1 MRLLHAGH
9 DHVGESAARRE
20 SQTDTRRDY
29 SPYGRQ
35 HLPVHRLCA
44 YCRRDSACRRRDG
57 EGNQEVTVEK
67 KTDFHVVNHSLP
79 RRDGRVKVTG
89 KAQYVA
95 DVKLIGMAYCKVL
108 RSPYPHAKIISID
121 KSKAEAHPGVY
132 CVITGYDLEGL
143 NPYYG
148 HAVKDHPLIAIEKVR
163 YAGEPVAAVV
173 AVDERTAFEA
183 LELIDV
189 EYQELKAVFTP
200 QEALAQDA
208 PLLHQRQFEAGA
220 LRGFEGEVTA
230 GKGSNICQKHE
241 IKWGDAESA
250 FKNAAAVV
258 EGEYYFPMTYAY
270 AMEAYVAIADVNDQ
284 GVTIYSSAQH
294 PFMVRHDLKSVFNMP
309 VSQVRLVVP
318 FVGGGYG
325 SKSYTK
331 IEPLVAACSWKAK
344 RPVKLQLTVEEAMLT
359 TRSDDAYTWMR
370 TAVDANGKIIARQAK
385 ILMNTGAYAENSP
398 LVVEKSTNRCVGPYA
413 IPNVLIENSSLYTNT
428 VPASSYR
435 GFGCA
440 QVTLPGES
448 QIDELA
454 AKIGK
459 DPYEFRLA
467 NAAKPGEE
475 FFPGMRPF
483 DGTLKEDLETAAK
496 AINWNEPLPKGHGR
510 TVACSGSDA
519 GAYPLTST
527 AIRVHADGSVTIL
540 TGSTELGQGSHTVLP
555 QIAAEELGVPFE
567 KVRVVSSDT
576 AITPYD
582 RSTGASRTTTLM
594 GSAVLDASRDAIQQM
609 VVMAADVLKVKA
621 EQIQAVPG
629 GVRCGEAQLSWS
641 EVISKYYAL
650 PDGEVIGRAYIRKD
664 GRFAKLPVF
673 WETAATGCELSVDE
687 ETGRITVEKL
697 ATVGDVGLAINP
709 ALAEGQDIGAAT
721 MGLGI
726 GLFEELTYQDGQ
738 LLNGSILDYRV
749 PRFSDLPEQVELH
762 LVQNR
767 DGVGPYG
774 AKGGGE
780 ASLNSMAA
788 NIANGVDRAV
798 GVRIRQAP
806 LTPERVWRAMK
817 DKDKE

>member
-1 MRLLHAGH
+1 
-9 DHVGESAARRE
+9 VSAE
-20 SQTDTRRDY
+20 KQTDF
-29 SPYGRQ
+29 Q
-35 HLPVHRLCA
+35 I
-44 YCRRDSACRRRDG
+44 
-57 EGNQEVTVEK
+57 
-67 KTDFHVVNHSLP
+67 VNHSIP

-95 DVKLIGMAYCKVL
+95 DLRLIGMAYAKVL
-108 RSPYPHAKIISID
+108 RSPLAHAKIIAID

-132 CVITGYDLEGL
+132 CVVTGFDLDGL
-143 NPYYG
+143 NPYFG
-148 HAVKDHPLIAIEKVR
+148 HAVKDHPLLAIDKVR

-189 EYQELKAVFTP
+189 KYEELKGIFTP
-200 QEALAQDA
+200 QEALAKDA
-208 PLLHQRQFEAGA
+208 PLLHERKFEAGA
-220 LRGFEGEVTA
+220 LRGFEGDVTA
-230 GKGSNICQKHE
+230 GKGSNICQTHK
-241 IKWGDAESA
+241 IQWGDVEKA
-250 FKNAAAVV
+250 FKEAATVV
-258 EGEYYFPMTYAY
+258 EGDYYFPMTYAY
-270 AMEAYVAIADVNDQ
+270 AMEPYVAIADVSDQ
-284 GVTIYSSAQH
+284 GVNVYSSAQH
-294 PFMVRHDLKSVFNMP
+294 PFMVRHDLKSIFNLP
-309 VSQVRLVVP
+309 VSKVRLIVP

-331 IEPLVAACSWKAK
+331 VEPLVAACSWKAK

-370 TAVDANGKIIARQAK
+370 TAVDKNGKIIARQAK
-385 ILMNTGAYAENSP
+385 IMMNTGAYAENSP

-413 IPNVLIENSSLYTNT
+413 IPNVLIENMSLYTNT

-459 DPYEFRLA
+459 DPYEFRLQ

-483 DGTLKEDLETAAK
+483 DGTLKQDLDTAAK
-496 AINWNEPLPKGHGR
+496 AIGWGTPLAKGHGR
-510 TVACSGSDA
+510 TVAISGSDA

-527 AIRVHADGSVTIL
+527 AVRVHADGSATIM

-555 QIAAEELGVPFE
+555 QIAAEELGITYD
-567 KVRVVSSDT
+567 KVNVVSSDT

-594 GSAVLDASRDAIQQM
+594 GSAVQEACQEAIQQM
-609 VVMAADVLKVKA
+609 VVMAADVLKVKK
-621 EQIQAVPG
+621 EQIETVRG
-629 GVRCGEAQLSWS
+629 GVRCGEVQLDWS
-641 EVISKYYAL
+641 QVISKFYAL
-650 PDGEVIGRAYIRKD
+650 PDGEVIGRSYIRKS
-664 GRFAKLPVF
+664 GKFAALPVF
-673 WETAATGCELSVDE
+673 WEAAATGVEISVDE
-687 ETGRITVEKL
+687 DTGKITMEKL

-721 MGLGI
+721 MGMGI
-726 GLFEELTYQDGQ
+726 GLFEELVYDGSQ
-738 LLNGSILDYRV
+738 LMNGSILDYRL
-749 PRFSDLPEQVELH
+749 PRFSDLPKQVELH

-788 NIANGVDRAV
+788 NIANAVDRAV

-806 LTPERVWRAMK
+806 LTPERVWRALQEK
-817 DKDKE
+817 KG

>member
-1 MRLLHAGH
+1 
-9 DHVGESAARRE
+9 VSA
-20 SQTDTRRDY
+20 
-29 SPYGRQ
+29 
-35 HLPVHRLCA
+35 
-44 YCRRDSACRRRDG
+44 
-57 EGNQEVTVEK
+57 EK
-67 KTDFHVVNHSLP
+67 KPDFQIVNHSIP

-89 KAQYVA
+89 KATYVS
-95 DVKLIGMAYCKVL
+95 DVKLIGMAYAKVL
-108 RSPYPHAKIISID
+108 RSPYAHARILSID
-121 KSKAEAHPGVY
+121 KSKAEARPGVY
-132 CVITGYDLEGL
+132 CVVTGYDLDGL

-148 HAVKDHPLIAIEKVR
+148 HAVKDHPLLAIDKVR

-183 LELIDV
+183 LEFIDV
-189 EYQELKAVFTP
+189 KYEELKAVFTP
-200 QEALAQDA
+200 QEALAPDA

-220 LRGFEGEVTA
+220 LRGFEGEVSA
-230 GKGSNICQKHE
+230 GQGTNICQKHQ
-241 IKWGDAESA
+241 IKWGNVEEA
-250 FKNAAAVV
+250 FKHAAAVI

-270 AMEAYVAIADVNDQ
+270 AMEAYVAIAEVNAQD
-284 GVTIYSSAQH
+284 VTIYSSAQH
-294 PFMVRHDLKSVFNMP
+294 PFMVRHDLKSVFNLP
-309 VSQVRLVVP
+309 VSSVRLIVP

-331 IEPLVAACSWKAK
+331 IEPLVAACAWKAK
-344 RPVKLQLTVEEAMLT
+344 RPVKLQLSIEEAMLT

-385 ILMNTGAYAENSP
+385 IMMNTGAYAENSP

-413 IPNVLIENSSLYTNT
+413 IPNVLIENMSLYTNT

-467 NAAKPGEE
+467 NTAKPGEE

-496 AINWNEPLPKGHGR
+496 AIGWNKPLAKNHGR

-527 AIRVHADGSVTIL
+527 AIRVHADGSATIL
-540 TGSTELGQGSHTVLP
+540 TGSTELGQGSHTILP
-555 QIAAEELGVPFE
+555 QIAAEELGIPYA

-594 GSAVLDASRDAIQQM
+594 GSAIIDASRDAIQQM
-609 VVMAADVLKVKA
+609 VVMAADVLKVNVA
-621 EQIQAVPG
+621 EIQVVRG
-629 GVRCGEAQLSWS
+629 GVRCGEAQLNWS

-673 WETAATGCELSVDE
+673 WETAATACEISVDE
-687 ETGRITVEKL
+687 ETGKITMEKL

-721 MGLGI
+721 MGMGI
-726 GLFEELTYQDGQ
+726 GLFEELVYEGSQ
-738 LLNGSILDYRV
+738 LVNGSILDYRL
-749 PRFSDLPEQVELH
+749 PRFSDLPKEVELH
-762 LVQNR
+762 LVQNQ

-788 NIANGVDRAV
+788 NIANAVDRAV

-806 LTPERVWRAMK
+806 LTPERVWRALKAKMVQGSKVQEFK
-817 DKDKE
+817 DK

>member
-1 MRLLHAGH
+1 
-9 DHVGESAARRE
+9 VSA
-20 SQTDTRRDY
+20 
-29 SPYGRQ
+29 
-35 HLPVHRLCA
+35 
-44 YCRRDSACRRRDG
+44 
-57 EGNQEVTVEK
+57 EK
-67 KTDFHVVNHSLP
+67 KTDFQIVNHPIP

-89 KAQYVA
+89 KATYVS
-95 DVKLIGMAYCKVL
+95 DVRLIGMAYAKVL
-108 RSPYPHAKIISID
+108 RSPYAHAKITSID
-121 KSKAEAHPGVY
+121 KSKAEARPGVY
-132 CVITGYDLEGL
+132 CVLTGNDLEGL

-148 HAVKDHPLIAIEKVR
+148 HAVKDHPLLAIDKVR

-173 AVDERTAFEA
+173 AFDERTAFEA
-183 LELIDV
+183 LEFIDV
-189 EYQELKAVFTP
+189 KYEELKAVFTP
-200 QEALAQDA
+200 QEALAADA

-230 GKGSNICQKHE
+230 GKGTNICQSHK
-241 IKWGDAESA
+241 IQWGDVEKA
-250 FKNAAAVV
+250 FKEAAAVI
-258 EGEYYFPMTYAY
+258 EGDYYFPMTYAY

-294 PFMVRHDLKSVFNMP
+294 PFMVRHDLKSVFNLP
-309 VSQVRLVVP
+309 VSSVRLIVP

-331 IEPLVAACSWKAK
+331 IEPLTAACSWKAK
-344 RPVKLQLTVEEAMLT
+344 RPVKLQLTIEEAMLT

-385 ILMNTGAYAENSP
+385 IVMNTGAYAENSP

-413 IPNVLIENSSLYTNT
+413 IPNVLIENMSLYTNT

-483 DGTLKEDLETAAK
+483 DGTLKEDLDTAAN
-496 AINWNEPLPKGHGR
+496 AIGWDKPLPKGHGR
-510 TVACSGSDA
+510 TVAVSGSDA

-540 TGSTELGQGSHTVLP
+540 TGSTELGQGSHTILP
-555 QIAAEELGVPFE
+555 QIAAEELGIAYD

-594 GSAVLDASRDAIQQM
+594 GSAIIDASRDAIQQM
-609 VVMAADVLKVKA
+609 VVMAADVLKVKVD
-621 EQIQAVPG
+621 QIQVVRG
-629 GVRCGEAQLSWS
+629 GVRCGETQLNWS
-641 EVISKYYAL
+641 EVITKYYAL

-673 WETAATGCELSVDE
+673 WEAAATGCELSVDE
-687 ETGRITVEKL
+687 ETGKITMEKL

-721 MGLGI
+721 MGMGI
-726 GLFEELTYQDGQ
+726 GLFEELIYEGSQ
-738 LLNGSILDYRV
+738 LVNGSILDYRL
-749 PRFSDLPEQVELH
+749 PRFSDLPKEVELH
-762 LVQNR
+762 LVQNQ

-788 NIANGVDRAV
+788 NIANAVDRAV

-806 LTPERVWRAMK
+806 LTPERVWRALK
-817 DKDKE
+817 NKK

>member
-1 MRLLHAGH
+1 
-9 DHVGESAARRE
+9 VSAE
-20 SQTDTRRDY
+20 TKS
-29 SPYGRQ
+29 
-35 HLPVHRLCA
+35 
-44 YCRRDSACRRRDG
+44 
-57 EGNQEVTVEK
+57 
-67 KTDFHVVNHSLP
+67 DFQIVNHSIP

-95 DVKLIGMAYCKVL
+95 DLRLIGMAYAKVL
-108 RSPYPHAKIISID
+108 RSPFAHAKIIAID

-132 CVITGYDLEGL
+132 CVVTGYDLDGL
-143 NPYYG
+143 NPYFG
-148 HAVKDHPLIAIEKVR
+148 HAVKDHPLLAIDKVR

-173 AVDERTAFEA
+173 AIDERTAFEA
-183 LELIDV
+183 LEFIDV
-189 EYQELKAVFTP
+189 KYEELKGVFTP
-200 QEALAQDA
+200 QQALAKDA
-208 PLLHQRQFEAGA
+208 PLLHERKFEAGA

-230 GKGSNICQKHE
+230 GKGTNICQTHK
-241 IKWGDAESA
+241 IQWGDVEKA
-250 FKNAAAVV
+250 FKEAAAVI
-258 EGEYYFPMTYAY
+258 EGDYYFPMTYAY
-270 AMEAYVAIADVNDQ
+270 AMEPYVAIADVSDQ
-284 GVTIYSSAQH
+284 GVNVYSSAQH
-294 PFMVRHDLKSVFNMP
+294 PFMVRHDLKTVFNLP
-309 VSQVRLVVP
+309 VSKVRLIVP

-331 IEPLVAACSWKAK
+331 VEPLVAACSWKAK

-370 TAVDANGKIIARQAK
+370 TAVDKNGKIIARQAK
-385 ILMNTGAYAENSP
+385 IMMNTGAYAENSP

-413 IPNVLIENSSLYTNT
+413 IPNVLIENMSLYTNT

-483 DGTLKEDLETAAK
+483 DGTLKQDLETAAK
-496 AINWNEPLPKGHGR
+496 AIGWGTPLAKGHGR

-527 AIRVHADGSVTIL
+527 AVRVHADGSATIM

-555 QIAAEELGVPFE
+555 QIAAEELGIAYD
-567 KVRVVSSDT
+567 KVNVVSSDT

-594 GSAVLDASRDAIQQM
+594 GSAVMEACQEAIQQM
-609 VVMAADVLKVKA
+609 VVMAADVLKVKK
-621 EQIQAVPG
+621 EEIQTMRG
-629 GVRCGEAQLSWS
+629 GIRCGEVQLDWS
-641 EVISKYYAL
+641 QVISKFYAL
-650 PDGEVIGRAYIRKD
+650 PDGEVIGRSYIRKS
-664 GRFAKLPVF
+664 GRFAALPVF
-673 WETAATGCELSVDE
+673 WEAAATGCELSVDE
-687 ETGRITVEKL
+687 DTGKITVEKL

-726 GLFEELTYQDGQ
+726 GLFEELVYEGSQ
-738 LLNGSILDYRV
+738 LMNGSILDYRV
-749 PRFSDLPEQVELH
+749 PRFSDLPKEVQLH

-788 NIANGVDRAV
+788 NIANGVERAV

-806 LTPERVWRAMK
+806 LTPERVWRAL
-817 DKDKE
+817 KEKK

>member
-1 MRLLHAGH
+1 
-9 DHVGESAARRE
+9 VSA
-20 SQTDTRRDY
+20 
-29 SPYGRQ
+29 
-35 HLPVHRLCA
+35 
-44 YCRRDSACRRRDG
+44 
-57 EGNQEVTVEK
+57 EK
-67 KTDFHVVNHSLP
+67 KTDFQIVNHSIP

-95 DVKLIGMAYCKVL
+95 DLRLIGMAYAKVL
-108 RSPYPHAKIISID
+108 RSPLAHAKIISID
-121 KSKAEAHPGVY
+121 KSKAEVHPGVH
-132 CVITGYDLEGL
+132 CVVTGYDLDGL
-143 NPYYG
+143 NPYFG
-148 HAVKDHPLIAIEKVR
+148 HAVKDHPLLAIDKVR

-173 AVDERTAFEA
+173 AIDERTAFEA
-183 LELIDV
+183 LEFIDV
-189 EYQELKAVFTP
+189 KYEELKGVFTP
-200 QEALAQDA
+200 EQAMAKDA
-208 PLLHQRQFEAGA
+208 PLLHERKFEAGA
-220 LRGFEGEVTA
+220 LRGFEGDVTA
-230 GKGSNICQKHE
+230 GKGTNICQTHK
-241 IKWGDAESA
+241 IQWGDVEKA
-250 FKNAAAVV
+250 FKEAASVV
-258 EGEYYFPMTYAY
+258 EGNYYFPMTYAY
-270 AMEAYVAIADVNDQ
+270 AMEPYVAIAEVTDQ
-284 GVTIYSSAQH
+284 GVNIYSSAQH
-294 PFMVRHDLKSVFNMP
+294 PFMVRHDLKSIFNLP
-309 VSQVRLVVP
+309 VSKVRLIVP

-331 IEPLVAACSWKAK
+331 VEPLVAACSWKAK

-370 TAVDANGKIIARQAK
+370 TAADTNGKIIARQAK

-413 IPNVLIENSSLYTNT
+413 IPNVLIENMSLYTNT

-483 DGTLKEDLETAAK
+483 DGTLKQDLDTAAK
-496 AINWNEPLPKGHGR
+496 AIGWGTPLAKGHGR
-510 TVACSGSDA
+510 TVAVSGSDA

-527 AIRVHADGSVTIL
+527 AVRVHADGSATIM

-555 QIAAEELGVPFE
+555 QIAAEELGIDYE
-567 KVRVVSSDT
+567 KVNVVSSDT

-594 GSAVLDASRDAIQQM
+594 GSAVMEACREAIQQM
-609 VVMAADVLKVKA
+609 VVMAADVMKVHV
-621 EQIQAVPG
+621 EQIQTVRG
-629 GVRCGEAQLSWS
+629 GVRCGEVQLDWS
-641 EVISKYYAL
+641 QVISKFYAL
-650 PDGEVIGRAYIRKD
+650 PDGEVIGRSYIRKS
-664 GRFAKLPVF
+664 GKFAALPVF
-673 WETAATGCELSVDE
+673 WEAAATGVEISVDE
-687 ETGRITVEKL
+687 ETGKITMEKL

-721 MGLGI
+721 MGMGI
-726 GLFEELTYQDGQ
+726 GLFEELIYQGSQ
-738 LLNGSILDYRV
+738 LMNGSILDYRL
-749 PRFSDLPEQVELH
+749 PRFSDLAKKVELH
-762 LVQNR
+762 LVQNQ

-788 NIANGVDRAV
+788 NIANAVDRAV
-798 GVRIRQAP
+798 GVRLRQAP
-806 LTPERVWRAMK
+806 LTPERVWRALREK
-817 DKDKE
+817 KK

>member
-1 MRLLHAGH
+1 M
-9 DHVGESAARRE
+9 SA
-20 SQTDTRRDY
+20 
-29 SPYGRQ
+29 
-35 HLPVHRLCA
+35 
-44 YCRRDSACRRRDG
+44 
-57 EGNQEVTVEK
+57 EK
-67 KTDFHVVNHSLP
+67 KTDFHVVNHSIP

-95 DVKLIGMAYCKVL
+95 DLKLIGMAYAKVL
-108 RSPYPHAKIISID
+108 RSPYAHAKIVAID
-121 KSKAEAHPGVY
+121 KSRAEAYPGVY
-132 CVITGYDLEGL
+132 CVVTGYDLDGL
-143 NPYYG
+143 NPYFG
-148 HAVKDHPLIAIEKVR
+148 HAVKDHPLLAMEKVR

-173 AVDERTAFEA
+173 AINERTAFEA

-189 EYQELKAVFTP
+189 KYDEMKGVFTP
-200 QEALAQDA
+200 AEAMAKDA
-208 PLLHQRQFEAGA
+208 PLLHERKFEAGA
-220 LRGFEGEVTA
+220 LRGFEGDVTA
-230 GKGSNICQKHE
+230 GKGTNVCQTHK
-241 IKWGDAESA
+241 IQWGDVEKA
-250 FKNAAAVV
+250 FKEAAAVV
-258 EGEYYFPMTYAY
+258 EGNYYFPMTYAY
-270 AMEAYVAIADVNDQ
+270 AMEPYVAIADVTDQ

-294 PFMVRHDLKSVFNMP
+294 PFMVRHDLKSIFNLP
-309 VSQVRLVVP
+309 VSKVRLIVP

-331 IEPLVAACSWKAK
+331 VEPLAAACSWKAK
-344 RPVKLQLTVEEAMLT
+344 RSVKLQLTVEEAMVT

-370 TAVDANGKIIARQAK
+370 TAVDKNGKIIARQAK

-413 IPNVLIENSSLYTNT
+413 IPNVLIENASYYTNT

-483 DGTLKEDLETAAK
+483 DGTLKQDLDTAAK
-496 AINWNEPLPKGHGR
+496 AIGWGTPLPKGHGR
-510 TVACSGSDA
+510 TVAVSGSDA

-527 AIRVHADGSVTIL
+527 AVRVHADGSVTIM

-555 QIAAEELGVPFE
+555 QIAAEALGVAYE
-567 KVRVVSSDT
+567 NVNVVSSDT

-594 GSAVLDASRDAIQQM
+594 GSAVLEASEEAIQQM
-609 VVMAADVLKVKA
+609 VVMAADVLKVKV
-621 EQIQAVPG
+621 EDIQTVRG
-629 GVRCGEAQLSWS
+629 GVRCGEVQLNWS
-641 EVISKYYAL
+641 QVISKFYAL
-650 PDGEVIGRAYIRKD
+650 PDGEVIGRSYIRKS
-664 GRFAKLPVF
+664 GKFAALPVF
-673 WETAATGCELSVDE
+673 WEAAATGVEISVDE
-687 ETGRITVEKL
+687 ETGKITMEKL

-721 MGLGI
+721 MGMGI
-726 GLFEELTYQDGQ
+726 GLFEELVYDGSQ
-738 LLNGSILDYRV
+738 LMNGSILDYRL
-749 PRFSDLPEQVELH
+749 PRFSDLPKQVELH
-762 LVQNR
+762 LVQNQ

-788 NIANGVDRAV
+788 NIANAVDRAI

-806 LTPERVWRAMK
+806 LSPERVWRALKEKRIK
-817 DKDKE
+817 DKG

>member
-1 MRLLHAGH
+1 M
-9 DHVGESAARRE
+9 SA
-20 SQTDTRRDY
+20 QK
-29 SPYGRQ
+29 Q
-35 HLPVHRLCA
+35 I
-44 YCRRDSACRRRDG
+44 
-57 EGNQEVTVEK
+57 
-67 KTDFHVVNHSLP
+67 DFQVVNHSLP

-89 KAQYVA
+89 RAQYVA
-95 DVKLIGMAYCKVL
+95 DLKLIGMAYAKVL
-108 RSPYPHAKIISID
+108 RSPYAHAKIVAID
-121 KSKAEAHPGVY
+121 KSRAEAHPGVY
-132 CVITGYDLEGL
+132 CVVTGADLDGI

-148 HAVKDHPLIAIEKVR
+148 HAVKDHPLLAIDKVR
-163 YAGEPVAAVV
+163 YAGETVAAVV

-183 LELIDV
+183 LELIEV
-189 EYQELKAVFTP
+189 QYQELKAVFTP
-200 QEALAQDA
+200 QQAATPDA
-208 PLLHQRQFEAGA
+208 PLLHQRKFEAGA

-230 GKGSNICQKHE
+230 GRGTNICQSHKIH
-241 IKWGDAESA
+241 WGDVEKA
-250 FKNAAAVV
+250 FKEAAAVV

-270 AMEAYVAIADVNDQ
+270 AMEPYVAIADVKDQ
-284 GVTIYSSAQH
+284 EVTIYSSAQH
-294 PFMVRHDLKSVFNMP
+294 PFMVRHDLKAVFNLP
-309 VSQVRLVVP
+309 VSSVRLIVP

-331 IEPLVAACSWKAK
+331 IEPLVAACAWKAK

-370 TAVDANGKIIARQAK
+370 TAVDNNGKIIARQAK
-385 ILMNTGAYAENSP
+385 IVMNTGAYAENSP

-413 IPNVLIENSSLYTNT
+413 IPNVLIENSSYYTNT

-454 AKIGK
+454 KKIGT

-483 DGTLKEDLETAAK
+483 DGTLKEDLDTAAK
-496 AINWNEPLPKGHGR
+496 ALGWGKPLPQGHGR
-510 TVACSGSDA
+510 SVAVSGSDA

-527 AIRVHADGSVTIL
+527 AIRVHADGSVTIM

-555 QIAAEELGVPFE
+555 QIAAEELGVPFD

-594 GSAVLDASRDAIQQM
+594 GSAVLEASRDAIQQM

-621 EQIQAVPG
+621 EQIQIVRG
-629 GVRCGEAQLSWS
+629 GVRYGEAHLNWS
-641 EVISKYYAL
+641 EVICKYYAL
-650 PDGEVIGRAYIRKD
+650 PDGEVIGRAYIRKS
-664 GRFAKLPVF
+664 GKFAALPVF
-673 WETAATGCELSVDE
+673 WEAAATGCEISVDE
-687 ETGRITVEKL
+687 ETGKITMEKL

-721 MGLGI
+721 MGMGI
-726 GLFEELTYQDGQ
+726 GLFEELIYDAGQ
-738 LLNGSILDYRV
+738 LVNGSILDYRL
-749 PRFSDLPEQVELH
+749 PRFSDLPKEVELH
-762 LVQNR
+762 LVQNQ
-767 DGVGPYG
+767 DGVGPFG

-788 NIANGVDRAV
+788 NIANAVDSAV
-798 GVRIRQAP
+798 GVRIREAP
-806 LTPERVWRAMK
+806 LTPERVWRAL
-817 DKDKE
+817 KEKKSKIEK

>member
-1 MRLLHAGH
+1 
-9 DHVGESAARRE
+9 VSAE
-20 SQTDTRRDY
+20 KQTDF
-29 SPYGRQ
+29 Q
-35 HLPVHRLCA
+35 I
-44 YCRRDSACRRRDG
+44 
-57 EGNQEVTVEK
+57 
-67 KTDFHVVNHSLP
+67 VNHSIP

-95 DVKLIGMAYCKVL
+95 DLRLIGMAYAKVL
-108 RSPYPHAKIISID
+108 RSPLAHAKIIAID

-132 CVITGYDLEGL
+132 CVVTGFDLDGL
-143 NPYYG
+143 NPYFG
-148 HAVKDHPLIAIEKVR
+148 HAVKDHPLLAIDKVR

-189 EYQELKAVFTP
+189 KYEELKGIFTP
-200 QEALAQDA
+200 QEALAKDA
-208 PLLHQRQFEAGA
+208 PLLHERKFEAGA
-220 LRGFEGEVTA
+220 LRGFEGDVTA
-230 GKGSNICQKHE
+230 GKGSNICQTHK
-241 IKWGDAESA
+241 IQWGDVEKA
-250 FKNAAAVV
+250 FKEAATVV
-258 EGEYYFPMTYAY
+258 EGDYYFPMTYAY
-270 AMEAYVAIADVNDQ
+270 AMEPYVAIADVSDQ
-284 GVTIYSSAQH
+284 GVNVYSSAQH
-294 PFMVRHDLKSVFNMP
+294 PFMVRHDLKSIFNLP
-309 VSQVRLVVP
+309 VSKVRLIVP

-331 IEPLVAACSWKAK
+331 VEPLVAACSWKAK

-370 TAVDANGKIIARQAK
+370 TAVDKNGKIIARQAK
-385 ILMNTGAYAENSP
+385 IMMNTGAYAENSP

-413 IPNVLIENSSLYTNT
+413 IPNVLIENMSLYTNT

-459 DPYEFRLA
+459 DPYEFRLE

-483 DGTLKEDLETAAK
+483 DGTLKQDLDTAAK
-496 AINWNEPLPKGHGR
+496 AIGWGTPLAKCHGR
-510 TVACSGSDA
+510 TVAISGSDA

-527 AIRVHADGSVTIL
+527 AVRVHADGSATIM

-555 QIAAEELGVPFE
+555 QIAAEELGITYD
-567 KVRVVSSDT
+567 KVNVVSSDT

-594 GSAVLDASRDAIQQM
+594 GSAVQEACQEAIQQM
-609 VVMAADVLKVKA
+609 VVMAADVLKVKK
-621 EQIQAVPG
+621 EQIETVRG
-629 GVRCGEAQLSWS
+629 GVRCGEVQLDWS
-641 EVISKYYAL
+641 QVISKFYAL
-650 PDGEVIGRAYIRKD
+650 PDGEVIGRSYIRKS
-664 GRFAKLPVF
+664 GKFAALPVF
-673 WETAATGCELSVDE
+673 WEAAATGVEISVDE
-687 ETGRITVEKL
+687 DTGKITMEKL

-721 MGLGI
+721 MGMGI
-726 GLFEELTYQDGQ
+726 GLFEELVYDGSQ
-738 LLNGSILDYRV
+738 LMNGSILDYRL
-749 PRFSDLPEQVELH
+749 PRFSDLPKQVELH

-788 NIANGVDRAV
+788 NIANAVDRAV

-806 LTPERVWRAMK
+806 LTPERVWRALQEKRMK
-817 DKDKE
+817 DKE

>member
-1 MRLLHAGH
+1 
-9 DHVGESAARRE
+9 VSA
-20 SQTDTRRDY
+20 
-29 SPYGRQ
+29 
-35 HLPVHRLCA
+35 
-44 YCRRDSACRRRDG
+44 
-57 EGNQEVTVEK
+57 EK
-67 KTDFHVVNHSLP
+67 KTDFHVVNHSVP

-95 DVKLIGMAYCKVL
+95 DLKLIGMAYAKVL
-108 RSPYPHAKIISID
+108 RSPYAHAKIVSID
-121 KSKAEAHPGVY
+121 KSRAEAHPGVY
-132 CVITGYDLEGL
+132 CVVTGNDLDGI
-143 NPYYG
+143 NPYFG
-148 HAVKDHPLIAIEKVR
+148 HAVKDHPLLAIDKVR

-183 LELIDV
+183 LEFIDV
-189 EYQELKAVFTP
+189 RYEELKAVFTP
-200 QEALAQDA
+200 KEALDKDA
-208 PLLHQRQFEAGA
+208 PLLHDRKFEAGA

-230 GKGSNICQKHE
+230 GKGSNVCQTHR
-241 IKWGDAESA
+241 IQWGDVEKA
-250 FKNAAAVV
+250 FKEAAAVI
-258 EGEYYFPMTYAY
+258 EGDYYFPMTYAY
-270 AMEAYVAIADVNDQ
+270 AMEPYVAIADVTDQ
-284 GVTIYSSAQH
+284 GVNIYSSAQH
-294 PFMVRHDLKSVFNMP
+294 PFMVRHDLKSIFNLP
-309 VSQVRLVVP
+309 VSKVRLMVP

-331 IEPLVAACSWKAK
+331 VEPLAAACSWKAK
-344 RPVKLQLTVEEAMLT
+344 RPVKVQLTVEEAMLT

-385 ILMNTGAYAENSP
+385 IYMNTGAYAENSP

-413 IPNVLIENSSLYTNT
+413 IPNVLIENCSAYTNT

-483 DGTLKEDLETAAK
+483 DGTLKQDLETAAK
-496 AINWNEPLPKGHGR
+496 AVGWGKPLEKGHAR
-510 TVACSGSDA
+510 TVAVSGSDA

-527 AIRVHADGSVTIL
+527 AIRVHADGSVTIM

-555 QIAAEELGVPFE
+555 QIAAEALGVPLE
-567 KVRVVSSDT
+567 NVNVVSSDT

-594 GSAVLDASRDAIQQM
+594 GSAVLEASEEAIKQM
-609 VVMAADVLKVKA
+609 VVMAADVLKVKV
-621 EQIQAVPG
+621 EDIQTVRG
-629 GVRCGEAQLSWS
+629 GVRCGEVQLNWS
-641 EVISKYYAL
+641 QVISKFYAL
-650 PDGEVIGRAYIRKD
+650 PDGEVIGRSYIRKA
-664 GRFAKLPVF
+664 GKFAALPVF
-673 WETAATGCELSVDE
+673 WEAAATACEISVDE
-687 ETGRITVEKL
+687 ETGKITMEKL

-721 MGLGI
+721 MGMGI
-726 GLFEELTYQDGQ
+726 GLFEELVYEDSQ
-738 LLNGSILDYRV
+738 LMNGSILDYRL
-749 PRFSDLPEQVELH
+749 PRFSDLPKEVELH
-762 LVQNR
+762 LVQNQ
-767 DGVGPYG
+767 DGVGPFG

-788 NIANGVDRAV
+788 NIANAVDRAV

-806 LTPERVWRAMK
+806 LTPERVWRALQQKK
-817 DKDKE
+817 DKG

>member
-1 MRLLHAGH
+1 MTA
-9 DHVGESAARRE
+9 
-20 SQTDTRRDY
+20 
-29 SPYGRQ
+29 
-35 HLPVHRLCA
+35 
-44 YCRRDSACRRRDG
+44 
-57 EGNQEVTVEK
+57 EK
-67 KTDFHVVNHSLP
+67 KPDFQVVNHSVP

-89 KAQYVA
+89 RATFVS
-95 DVKLIGMAYCKVL
+95 DLRLIGMAYAKVL
-108 RSPYPHAKIISID
+108 RSPYAHAKIVSID
-121 KSKAEAHPGVY
+121 TSRAEARRGVY
-132 CVITGYDLEGL
+132 CVLTGNNLEGL

-148 HAVKDHPLIAIEKVR
+148 HAVKDHPLLAIEKVR

-183 LELIDV
+183 LEYIDV
-189 EYQELKAVFTP
+189 KYEELKPVLTP
-200 QEALAQDA
+200 QEAMEKDA
-208 PLLHQRQFEAGA
+208 PLIHQRKFEAGA

-230 GKGSNICQKHE
+230 GKGTNICQEHHL
-241 IKWGDAESA
+241 KWGDVEKA
-250 FKNAAAVV
+250 FKEAAAVV

-270 AMEAYVAIADVNDQ
+270 AMEPYVAIAEVSDE

-294 PFMVRHDLKSVFNMP
+294 PFMVRHDLKSVFNLP
-309 VSQVRLVVP
+309 VSAVRLIVP

-344 RPVKLQLTVEEAMLT
+344 RSVKLQLTVEEAMLT

-370 TAVDANGKIIARQAK
+370 TAVDANGKIIARQAR
-385 ILMNTGAYAENSP
+385 IYMNTGAYAENSP

-413 IPNVLIENSSLYTNT
+413 IPNVQIDNYSFYTNT

-454 AKIGK
+454 TKIGK
-459 DPYEFRLA
+459 DPYEFRLM

-475 FFPGMRPF
+475 FFPAMRPF
-483 DGTLKEDLETAAK
+483 DGTLKEDLEIAAK
-496 AINWNEPLPKGHGR
+496 AVGWKEPLEKGRGR
-510 TVACSGSDA
+510 GVACSGSDA

-527 AIRVHADGSVTIL
+527 AIRVYADGSASL
-540 TGSTELGQGSHTVLP
+540 MTGSTELGQGSHTVLP
-555 QIAAEELGVPFE
+555 QIAAEELGIPVDN
-567 KVRVVSSDT
+567 VRVVSSDT

-594 GSAVLDASRDAIQQM
+594 GRAVMEASREAIQQM
-609 VVMAADVLKVKA
+609 VKMAADVLKVKV
-621 EQIQAVPG
+621 EEIQVIKG
-629 GVRCGEAQLSWS
+629 GVRCGEAQLNWS

-664 GRFAKLPVF
+664 GDFAKLPVF
-673 WETAATGCELSVDE
+673 WEVACTGVELSVDE
-687 ETGRITVEKL
+687 ETGKIQMEKL
-697 ATVGDVGLAINP
+697 ATVGYVGLAINP

-721 MGLGI
+721 MGMGI
-726 GLFEELTYQDGQ
+726 GLFEELVYDGPQ
-738 LLNGSILDYRV
+738 LVNGSILDYRV
-749 PRFSDLPEQVELH
+749 PRFSDLPKKVELH
-762 LVQNR
+762 LVQNQ

-788 NIANGVDRAV
+788 NIANAVDRAT
-798 GVRIRQAP
+798 GVRIREAP
-806 LTPERVWRAMK
+806 LTPERVWRALRNKKSKME
-817 DKDKE
+817 DRG

>member
-1 MRLLHAGH
+1 
-9 DHVGESAARRE
+9 VSA
-20 SQTDTRRDY
+20 
-29 SPYGRQ
+29 
-35 HLPVHRLCA
+35 
-44 YCRRDSACRRRDG
+44 
-57 EGNQEVTVEK
+57 EK
-67 KTDFHVVNHSLP
+67 KTDFQIVNHAIP

-95 DVKLIGMAYCKVL
+95 DLRLIGMAYAKVL
-108 RSPYPHAKIISID
+108 RSPLAHAKIISID

-132 CVITGYDLEGL
+132 CVVTGFDLDGL
-143 NPYYG
+143 NPYFG
-148 HAVKDHPLIAIEKVR
+148 HAVKDHPLLAIDKVR

-183 LELIDV
+183 LEFIDV
-189 EYQELKAVFTP
+189 KYEELKGIFTP
-200 QEALAQDA
+200 QEALAKDA
-208 PLLHQRQFEAGA
+208 PLLHERKFEAGA
-220 LRGFEGEVTA
+220 LRGFEGDVTA
-230 GKGSNICQKHE
+230 GKGSNICQTHK
-241 IKWGDAESA
+241 IQWGDVDKA
-250 FKNAAAVV
+250 FKEAATVI
-258 EGEYYFPMTYAY
+258 EGDYYFPMTYAY
-270 AMEAYVAIADVNDQ
+270 AMEPYVAIADVSDQ
-284 GVTIYSSAQH
+284 GVNIYSSAQH
-294 PFMVRHDLKSVFNMP
+294 PFMVRHDLKSIFNLP
-309 VSQVRLVVP
+309 VSKVRLIVP

-331 IEPLVAACSWKAK
+331 VEPLVAACSWKAK

-370 TAVDANGKIIARQAK
+370 TAVDKNGKIIARQAK

-413 IPNVLIENSSLYTNT
+413 IANVLIENMSLYTNT

-459 DPYEFRLA
+459 DPYQFRLE
-467 NAAKPGEE
+467 NVAKPGEE

-483 DGTLKEDLETAAK
+483 DGTLKQDLDTAAK
-496 AINWNEPLPKGHGR
+496 AIGWDTPLAKGHGR
-510 TVACSGSDA
+510 TVAISGSDA

-527 AIRVHADGSVTIL
+527 AVRVHADGSATIM

-555 QIAAEELGVPFE
+555 QIAAEELGISYD
-567 KVRVVSSDT
+567 KVNVVSSDT

-594 GSAVLDASRDAIQQM
+594 GSAVQEACQEAIQQM
-609 VVMAADVLKVKA
+609 VVMAADVLKVKK
-621 EQIQAVPG
+621 EQIETVRG
-629 GVRCGEAQLSWS
+629 GIRCGEVQLDWS
-641 EVISKYYAL
+641 QVISKFYAL
-650 PDGEVIGRAYIRKD
+650 PDGEVIGRSYIRKS
-664 GRFAKLPVF
+664 GKFAALPVF
-673 WETAATGCELSVDE
+673 WEAAATGVELSVDE
-687 ETGRITVEKL
+687 DTGKITMEKL

-721 MGLGI
+721 MGMGI
-726 GLFEELTYQDGQ
+726 GLFEELVYEGSQ
-738 LLNGSILDYRV
+738 LMNGSILDYRL
-749 PRFSDLPEQVELH
+749 PRFSDLPKQVELH

-788 NIANGVDRAV
+788 NIANAVDRAV

-806 LTPERVWRAMK
+806 LTPERVWRALK
-817 DKDKE
+817 DKK

>member
-1 MRLLHAGH
+1 MS
-9 DHVGESAARRE
+9 GEK
-20 SQTDTRRDY
+20 QTDF
-29 SPYGRQ
+29 Q
-35 HLPVHRLCA
+35 I
-44 YCRRDSACRRRDG
+44 
-57 EGNQEVTVEK
+57 
-67 KTDFHVVNHSLP
+67 VNHSIP

-95 DVKLIGMAYCKVL
+95 DLRLIGMAYAKVL
-108 RSPYPHAKIISID
+108 RSPLAHAKIIAID

-132 CVITGYDLEGL
+132 CVVTGFDLDGL
-143 NPYYG
+143 NPYFG
-148 HAVKDHPLIAIEKVR
+148 HAVKDHPLLAIDKVR

-189 EYQELKAVFTP
+189 KYEELKGIFTP
-200 QEALAQDA
+200 QEALAKDA
-208 PLLHQRQFEAGA
+208 PLLHERKFEAGA
-220 LRGFEGEVTA
+220 LRGFEGDVTA
-230 GKGSNICQKHE
+230 GKGSNICQTHK
-241 IKWGDAESA
+241 IQWGDVEKA
-250 FKNAAAVV
+250 FKEAATVI
-258 EGEYYFPMTYAY
+258 EGDYYFPMTYAY
-270 AMEAYVAIADVNDQ
+270 AMEPYVAIADVSDQ
-284 GVTIYSSAQH
+284 GVNIYSSAQH
-294 PFMVRHDLKSVFNMP
+294 PFMVRHDLKSIFNLP
-309 VSQVRLVVP
+309 VSKVRLIVP

-331 IEPLVAACSWKAK
+331 VEPLVAACSWKAK

-370 TAVDANGKIIARQAK
+370 TAVDKNGKIIARQAK

-413 IPNVLIENSSLYTNT
+413 IPNVLIENMSLYTNT

-459 DPYEFRLA
+459 DPYQFRLE

-483 DGTLKEDLETAAK
+483 DGTLKEDLDTAAK
-496 AINWNEPLPKGHGR
+496 AIGWGTPLAKGHGR
-510 TVACSGSDA
+510 TVAISGSDA

-527 AIRVHADGSVTIL
+527 AVRVHADGSATIM

-555 QIAAEELGVPFE
+555 QIAAEELGIAYD
-567 KVRVVSSDT
+567 KVNVVSSDT

-594 GSAVLDASRDAIQQM
+594 GSAVQEACQEAIQQM
-609 VVMAADVLKVKA
+609 VVMAADVLKVKT
-621 EQIQAVPG
+621 EQIETVRG
-629 GVRCGEAQLSWS
+629 GVRCGEVQLDWS
-641 EVISKYYAL
+641 QVISKFYAL
-650 PDGEVIGRAYIRKD
+650 PDGEVIGRSYIRKS
-664 GRFAKLPVF
+664 GKFAALPVF
-673 WETAATGCELSVDE
+673 WEAAATGVEISVDE
-687 ETGRITVEKL
+687 DTGKITMEKL

-721 MGLGI
+721 MGMGI
-726 GLFEELTYQDGQ
+726 GLFEELVYEGSQ
-738 LLNGSILDYRV
+738 LMNGSILDYRL
-749 PRFSDLPEQVELH
+749 PRFSDLPKQVELH

-788 NIANGVDRAV
+788 NIANAVDRAV

-806 LTPERVWRAMK
+806 LTPERVWRALKEKK
-817 DKDKE
+817 DKG

>member
-1 MRLLHAGH
+1 MTA
-9 DHVGESAARRE
+9 
-20 SQTDTRRDY
+20 
-29 SPYGRQ
+29 
-35 HLPVHRLCA
+35 
-44 YCRRDSACRRRDG
+44 
-57 EGNQEVTVEK
+57 EK
-67 KTDFHVVNHSLP
+67 KPDFQVVNHSVP

-89 KAQYVA
+89 RATFVS
-95 DVKLIGMAYCKVL
+95 DLRLIGMAYAKVL
-108 RSPYPHAKIISID
+108 RSPYAHAKIVSID
-121 KSKAEAHPGVY
+121 TSRAEARRGVY
-132 CVITGYDLEGL
+132 CVLTGNNLEGL

-148 HAVKDHPLIAIEKVR
+148 HAVKDHPLLAIEKVR

-183 LELIDV
+183 LEYIDV
-189 EYQELKAVFTP
+189 KYEELKPVLTP
-200 QEALAQDA
+200 QEAMEKDA
-208 PLLHQRQFEAGA
+208 PLIHQRKFEAGA

-230 GKGSNICQKHE
+230 GKGTNICQEHHL
-241 IKWGDAESA
+241 KWGDVEKA
-250 FKNAAAVV
+250 FKEAAAVV

-270 AMEAYVAIADVNDQ
+270 AMEPYVAIAEVSDE

-294 PFMVRHDLKSVFNMP
+294 PFMVRHDLKSVFNLP
-309 VSQVRLVVP
+309 VSAVRLIVP

-344 RPVKLQLTVEEAMLT
+344 RSVKLQLTVEEAMLT

-370 TAVDANGKIIARQAK
+370 TAVDANGKIIARQAR
-385 ILMNTGAYAENSP
+385 IYMNTGAYAENSP

-413 IPNVLIENSSLYTNT
+413 IPNVQIDNYSFYTNT

-454 AKIGK
+454 TKIGK
-459 DPYEFRLA
+459 DPYEFRLM

-483 DGTLKEDLETAAK
+483 DGTLKEDLEIAAK
-496 AINWNEPLPKGHGR
+496 AVGWKEPLEKGRGR
-510 TVACSGSDA
+510 GVACSGSDA

-527 AIRVHADGSVTIL
+527 AIRVYADGSASL
-540 TGSTELGQGSHTVLP
+540 MTGSTELGQGSHTVLP
-555 QIAAEELGVPFE
+555 QIAAEELGIPVDN
-567 KVRVVSSDT
+567 VRVVSSDT

-594 GSAVLDASRDAIQQM
+594 GRAVMEASREAIQQM
-609 VVMAADVLKVKA
+609 VKMAADVLKVKV
-621 EQIQAVPG
+621 EEIQVIKG
-629 GVRCGEAQLSWS
+629 GVRCGEAQLNWS

-664 GRFAKLPVF
+664 GDFAKLPVF
-673 WETAATGCELSVDE
+673 WEVACTGVELSVDE
-687 ETGRITVEKL
+687 ETGKIQMEKL

-721 MGLGI
+721 MGMGI
-726 GLFEELTYQDGQ
+726 GLFEELVYDGPQ
-738 LLNGSILDYRV
+738 LVNGSILDYRV
-749 PRFSDLPEQVELH
+749 PRFSDLPKKVELH
-762 LVQNR
+762 LVQNQ

-788 NIANGVDRAV
+788 NIANAVDRAT
-798 GVRIRQAP
+798 GVRIREAP
-806 LTPERVWRAMK
+806 LTPERVWRALRNKKSKME
-817 DKDKE
+817 DRG

>member
-1 MRLLHAGH
+1 MTA
-9 DHVGESAARRE
+9 
-20 SQTDTRRDY
+20 
-29 SPYGRQ
+29 
-35 HLPVHRLCA
+35 
-44 YCRRDSACRRRDG
+44 
-57 EGNQEVTVEK
+57 EK
-67 KTDFHVVNHSLP
+67 KPDFQVVNHSVP

-89 KAQYVA
+89 RATFVS
-95 DVKLIGMAYCKVL
+95 DLRLIGMAYAKVL
-108 RSPYPHAKIISID
+108 RSPYAHAKIASID
-121 KSKAEAHPGVY
+121 TSRAEARRGVY
-132 CVITGYDLEGL
+132 CVLTGNNLEGL

-148 HAVKDHPLIAIEKVR
+148 HAVKDHPLLAIEKVR

-183 LELIDV
+183 LEYIDV
-189 EYQELKAVFTP
+189 KYEELKPVLTSR
-200 QEALAQDA
+200 EAMEKDA
-208 PLLHQRQFEAGA
+208 PLIHQRKFEAGA

-230 GKGSNICQKHE
+230 GKGTNICQEHHL
-241 IKWGDAESA
+241 KWGDVEKA
-250 FKNAAAVV
+250 FKEAAAVV

-270 AMEAYVAIADVNDQ
+270 AMEPYVAIADVNDE

-294 PFMVRHDLKSVFNMP
+294 PFMVRHDLKSVFNLP
-309 VSQVRLVVP
+309 VSAVRLIVP

-344 RPVKLQLTVEEAMLT
+344 RSVKLQLTVEEAMLT

-370 TAVDANGKIIARQAK
+370 TAVDANGKIIARQAR
-385 ILMNTGAYAENSP
+385 IYMNTGAYAENSP

-413 IPNVLIENSSLYTNT
+413 IPNVQIDNYSFYTNT

-459 DPYEFRLA
+459 DPYEFRLM

-483 DGTLKEDLETAAK
+483 DGTLKEDLEIAAK
-496 AINWNEPLPKGHGR
+496 AVGWKEALEKGRGR
-510 TVACSGSDA
+510 GVACSGSDA

-527 AIRVHADGSVTIL
+527 AIRVYADGSASL
-540 TGSTELGQGSHTVLP
+540 MTGSTELGQGSHTVLP
-555 QIAAEELGVPFE
+555 QIAAEELGIPVDN
-567 KVRVVSSDT
+567 VRVVSSDT

-594 GSAVLDASRDAIQQM
+594 GRAVMEASREAIQQM
-609 VVMAADVLKVKA
+609 VKMAADVLKVKV
-621 EQIQAVPG
+621 EEIQVIKG
-629 GVRCGEAQLSWS
+629 GVRCGEAQLNWS

-664 GRFAKLPVF
+664 GDFAKLPVF
-673 WETAATGCELSVDE
+673 WEVACTGVELSVDE
-687 ETGRITVEKL
+687 ETGKIQMEKL

-721 MGLGI
+721 MGMGI
-726 GLFEELTYQDGQ
+726 GLFEELVYDGPQ
-738 LLNGSILDYRV
+738 LVNGSILDYRV
-749 PRFSDLPEQVELH
+749 PRFSDLPKKVELH
-762 LVQNR
+762 LVQNQ
-767 DGVGPYG
+767 DGVGPYS

-788 NIANGVDRAV
+788 NIANAVDRAT
-798 GVRIRQAP
+798 GVRIREAP
-806 LTPERVWRAMK
+806 LTPERVWRALRNKKSKME
-817 DKDKE
+817 DRG

>member
-1 MRLLHAGH
+1 MTA
-9 DHVGESAARRE
+9 
-20 SQTDTRRDY
+20 
-29 SPYGRQ
+29 
-35 HLPVHRLCA
+35 
-44 YCRRDSACRRRDG
+44 
-57 EGNQEVTVEK
+57 EK
-67 KTDFHVVNHSLP
+67 KPDFQVVNHSVP

-89 KAQYVA
+89 RATFVS
-95 DVKLIGMAYCKVL
+95 DLRLIGMAYAKVL
-108 RSPYPHAKIISID
+108 RSPYAHAKIVSID
-121 KSKAEAHPGVY
+121 TSRAEARRGVY
-132 CVITGYDLEGL
+132 CVLTGNNLEGL

-148 HAVKDHPLIAIEKVR
+148 HAVKDHPLLAIEKVR

-183 LELIDV
+183 LEYIDV
-189 EYQELKAVFTP
+189 KYEELKPVLTP
-200 QEALAQDA
+200 QEAMEKDA
-208 PLLHQRQFEAGA
+208 PLIHQRKFEAGA

-230 GKGSNICQKHE
+230 GKGTNICQEHHL
-241 IKWGDAESA
+241 KWGDVEKA
-250 FKNAAAVV
+250 FKEAAAVV

-270 AMEAYVAIADVNDQ
+270 AMEPYVAIAEVSDE

-294 PFMVRHDLKSVFNMP
+294 PFMVRHDLKSVFNLP
-309 VSQVRLVVP
+309 VSAVRLIVP

-344 RPVKLQLTVEEAMLT
+344 RSVKLQLTVEEAMLT

-370 TAVDANGKIIARQAK
+370 TAVDANGKIIARQAR
-385 ILMNTGAYAENSP
+385 IYMNTGAYAENSP

-413 IPNVLIENSSLYTNT
+413 IPNVQIDNYSFYTNT

-454 AKIGK
+454 TKIGK
-459 DPYEFRLA
+459 DPYEFRLM

-483 DGTLKEDLETAAK
+483 DGTLKEDLEIAAK
-496 AINWNEPLPKGHGR
+496 AVGWKEPLEKGRGR
-510 TVACSGSDA
+510 GVACSGSDA

-527 AIRVHADGSVTIL
+527 AIRVYADGSVSL
-540 TGSTELGQGSHTVLP
+540 MTGSTELGQGSHTVLP
-555 QIAAEELGVPFE
+555 QIAAEELGIPVDN
-567 KVRVVSSDT
+567 VRVVSSDT

-594 GSAVLDASRDAIQQM
+594 GRAVMEASREAIQQM
-609 VVMAADVLKVKA
+609 VKMAADVLKVKV
-621 EQIQAVPG
+621 EEIQVIKG
-629 GVRCGEAQLSWS
+629 GVRCGEAQLNWS

-664 GRFAKLPVF
+664 GDFAKLPVF
-673 WETAATGCELSVDE
+673 WEVACTGVELSVDE
-687 ETGRITVEKL
+687 ETGKIQMEKL

-721 MGLGI
+721 MGMGI
-726 GLFEELTYQDGQ
+726 GLFEELVYDGPQ
-738 LLNGSILDYRV
+738 LVNGSILDYRV
-749 PRFSDLPEQVELH
+749 PRFSDLPKKVELH
-762 LVQNR
+762 LVQNQ

-780 ASLNSMAA
+780 ASLNSMPA
-788 NIANGVDRAV
+788 NIANAVDRAT
-798 GVRIRQAP
+798 GVRIREAP
-806 LTPERVWRAMK
+806 LTPERVWRALR
-817 DKDKE
+817 DKKT

>member
-1 MRLLHAGH
+1 
-9 DHVGESAARRE
+9 VSA
-20 SQTDTRRDY
+20 
-29 SPYGRQ
+29 
-35 HLPVHRLCA
+35 
-44 YCRRDSACRRRDG
+44 
-57 EGNQEVTVEK
+57 EK
-67 KTDFHVVNHSLP
+67 KQDFQVVNHSVP

-89 KAQYVA
+89 RATFVS
-95 DVKLIGMAYCKVL
+95 DVRLIGMAYAKVL
-108 RSPYPHAKIISID
+108 RSPYAHAKIASID
-121 KSKAEAHPGVY
+121 TSRAEARPGVY
-132 CVITGYDLEGL
+132 CVLTGNNLEGL

-148 HAVKDHPLIAIEKVR
+148 HAVKDHPLLAIEKVR

-183 LELIDV
+183 LEYIDV
-189 EYQELKAVFTP
+189 QYEELKPVLTP
-200 QEALAQDA
+200 QEAMEKDA
-208 PLLHQRQFEAGA
+208 PLLHQRKFEAGA

-230 GKGSNICQKHE
+230 GKGSNICQEHHL
-241 IKWGDAESA
+241 KWGDVERA
-250 FKNAAAVV
+250 FKEAAAVV

-270 AMEAYVAIADVNDQ
+270 AMEPYVAIADVSDQ

-294 PFMVRHDLKSVFNMP
+294 PFMVRHDLKSVFNLP
-309 VSQVRLVVP
+309 VSAVRLIVP

-344 RPVKLQLTVEEAMLT
+344 RSVKLQLTVEEAMLT

-370 TAVDANGKIIARQAK
+370 TAVDANDKIIARQAR
-385 ILMNTGAYAENSP
+385 IYMNTGAYAENSP

-413 IPNVLIENSSLYTNT
+413 IPNVQIDNYSFYTNT

-459 DPYEFRLA
+459 DPYEFRLM

-483 DGTLKEDLETAAK
+483 DGTLKEDLEIAAK
-496 AINWNEPLPKGHGR
+496 AVGWKEPLEKGRGR
-510 TVACSGSDA
+510 GVACSGSDA

-527 AIRVHADGSVTIL
+527 AIRVYADGSASL
-540 TGSTELGQGSHTVLP
+540 MTGSTELGQGSHTVLP
-555 QIAAEELGVPFE
+555 QIAAEELGIPVDN
-567 KVRVVSSDT
+567 VRVVSSDT

-594 GSAVLDASRDAIQQM
+594 GRAVMEASREAIQQM
-609 VVMAADVLKVKA
+609 VKMAADVLKVKV
-621 EQIQAVPG
+621 EEIQVIKG
-629 GVRCGEAQLSWS
+629 GVRCGEAQLNWS

-664 GRFAKLPVF
+664 GDFAKLPVF
-673 WETAATGCELSVDE
+673 WEAACTGVELSVDE
-687 ETGRITVEKL
+687 ETGKIQMEKL

-709 ALAEGQDIGAAT
+709 ALAEGQDLGAAT
-721 MGLGI
+721 MGMGI
-726 GLFEELTYQDGQ
+726 GLFEELVYDGPQ
-738 LLNGSILDYRV
+738 LINGSILDYRL
-749 PRFSDLPEQVELH
+749 PRFSDLPKKVELH
-762 LVQNR
+762 LVQNQ

-788 NIANGVDRAV
+788 NIANAVDRAA

-806 LTPERVWRAMK
+806 LTPERVWRALR
-817 DKDKE
+817 DKKT

>member
-1 MRLLHAGH
+1 
-9 DHVGESAARRE
+9 
-20 SQTDTRRDY
+20 
-29 SPYGRQ
+29 
-35 HLPVHRLCA
+35 
-44 YCRRDSACRRRDG
+44 
-57 EGNQEVTVEK
+57 VTAEK
-67 KTDFHVVNHSLP
+67 KPDFQVVNHSVP

-89 KAQYVA
+89 RATFVS
-95 DVKLIGMAYCKVL
+95 DLRLIGMAYAKVL
-108 RSPYPHAKIISID
+108 RSPYAHAKIVSID
-121 KSKAEAHPGVY
+121 TSRAEARRGVY
-132 CVITGYDLEGL
+132 CVLTGNNLEGL

-148 HAVKDHPLIAIEKVR
+148 HAVKDHPLLAIEKVR

-183 LELIDV
+183 LEYIDV
-189 EYQELKAVFTP
+189 KYEELKPVLTP
-200 QEALAQDA
+200 QEAMEKDA
-208 PLLHQRQFEAGA
+208 PLIHQRKFEAGA

-230 GKGSNICQKHE
+230 GKGTNICQEHHL
-241 IKWGDAESA
+241 KWGDVEKA
-250 FKNAAAVV
+250 FKEAAAVV

-270 AMEAYVAIADVNDQ
+270 AMEPYVAIAEVSDE

-294 PFMVRHDLKSVFNMP
+294 PFMVRHDLKSVFNLP
-309 VSQVRLVVP
+309 VSAVRLIVP

-344 RPVKLQLTVEEAMLT
+344 RSVKLQLTVEEAMLT

-370 TAVDANGKIIARQAK
+370 TAVDANGKIIARQAR
-385 ILMNTGAYAENSP
+385 IYMNTGAYAENSP

-413 IPNVLIENSSLYTNT
+413 IPNVQIDNYSFYTNT

-454 AKIGK
+454 TKIGK
-459 DPYEFRLA
+459 DPYEFRLM

-483 DGTLKEDLETAAK
+483 DGTLKEDLEIAAK
-496 AINWNEPLPKGHGR
+496 AVGWKEPLEKGRGR
-510 TVACSGSDA
+510 GVACSGSDA

-527 AIRVHADGSVTIL
+527 AIRVYADGSASL
-540 TGSTELGQGSHTVLP
+540 MTGSTELGQGSHTVLP
-555 QIAAEELGVPFE
+555 QIAAEELGIPVDN
-567 KVRVVSSDT
+567 VRVVSSDT

-594 GSAVLDASRDAIQQM
+594 GRAVMEASREAIQQM
-609 VVMAADVLKVKA
+609 VKMAADVLKVKV
-621 EQIQAVPG
+621 EEIQVIKG
-629 GVRCGEAQLSWS
+629 GVRCGEAQLNWS

-664 GRFAKLPVF
+664 GDFAKLPVF
-673 WETAATGCELSVDE
+673 WEVACTGVELSVDE
-687 ETGRITVEKL
+687 ETGKIQMEKL

-721 MGLGI
+721 MGMGI
-726 GLFEELTYQDGQ
+726 GLFEELVYDGPQ
-738 LLNGSILDYRV
+738 LVNGSILDYRV
-749 PRFSDLPEQVELH
+749 PRFSDLPKKVELH
-762 LVQNR
+762 LVQNQ

-780 ASLNSMAA
+780 ASLNSMPA
-788 NIANGVDRAV
+788 NIANAVDRAT
-798 GVRIRQAP
+798 GVRIREAP
-806 LTPERVWRAMK
+806 LTPERVWRALR
-817 DKDKE
+817 DKKT

>member
-1 MRLLHAGH
+1 MTA
-9 DHVGESAARRE
+9 
-20 SQTDTRRDY
+20 
-29 SPYGRQ
+29 
-35 HLPVHRLCA
+35 
-44 YCRRDSACRRRDG
+44 
-57 EGNQEVTVEK
+57 EK
-67 KTDFHVVNHSLP
+67 KPDFQVVNHSVP

-89 KAQYVA
+89 RATFVS
-95 DVKLIGMAYCKVL
+95 DLRLIGMAYAKVL
-108 RSPYPHAKIISID
+108 RSPYAHAKIVSID
-121 KSKAEAHPGVY
+121 TSRAEARRGVY
-132 CVITGYDLEGL
+132 CVLTGNNLEGL

-148 HAVKDHPLIAIEKVR
+148 HAVKDHPLLAIEKVR

-183 LELIDV
+183 LEYIDV
-189 EYQELKAVFTP
+189 KYEELKPVLTP
-200 QEALAQDA
+200 QEAMEKDA
-208 PLLHQRQFEAGA
+208 PLIHQRKFEAGA

-230 GKGSNICQKHE
+230 GKGTNICQEHHL
-241 IKWGDAESA
+241 KWGDVEKA
-250 FKNAAAVV
+250 FKEAAAVV

-270 AMEAYVAIADVNDQ
+270 AMEPYVAIAEVSDE

-294 PFMVRHDLKSVFNMP
+294 PFMVRHDLKSVFNLP
-309 VSQVRLVVP
+309 VSAVRLIVP

-344 RPVKLQLTVEEAMLT
+344 RSVKLQLTVEEAMLT

-370 TAVDANGKIIARQAK
+370 TAVDANGKIIARQAR
-385 ILMNTGAYAENSP
+385 IYMNTGAYAENSP

-413 IPNVLIENSSLYTNT
+413 IPNVQIDNYSFYTNT

-454 AKIGK
+454 TKIGK
-459 DPYEFRLA
+459 DPYEFRLM

-483 DGTLKEDLETAAK
+483 DGTLKEDLEIAAK
-496 AINWNEPLPKGHGR
+496 AVGWKEPLEKGRGR
-510 TVACSGSDA
+510 GVACSGSDA

-527 AIRVHADGSVTIL
+527 AIRVYADGSASL
-540 TGSTELGQGSHTVLP
+540 MTGSTELGQGSHTVLP
-555 QIAAEELGVPFE
+555 QIAAEELGIPVDN
-567 KVRVVSSDT
+567 VRVVSSDT

-594 GSAVLDASRDAIQQM
+594 GRAVMEASREAIQQM
-609 VVMAADVLKVKA
+609 VKMAADVLKVKV
-621 EQIQAVPG
+621 EEIQVIKG
-629 GVRCGEAQLSWS
+629 GVRCGEAQLNWS
-641 EVISKYYAL
+641 GVISKYYAL

-664 GRFAKLPVF
+664 GDFAKLPVF
-673 WETAATGCELSVDE
+673 WEVACTGVELSVDE
-687 ETGRITVEKL
+687 ETGKIQMEKL

-721 MGLGI
+721 MGMGI
-726 GLFEELTYQDGQ
+726 GLFEELVYDGPQ
-738 LLNGSILDYRV
+738 LVNGSILDYRV
-749 PRFSDLPEQVELH
+749 PRFSDLPKKVELH
-762 LVQNR
+762 LVQNQ

-780 ASLNSMAA
+780 ASLNSMPA
-788 NIANGVDRAV
+788 NIANAVDRAT
-798 GVRIRQAP
+798 GVRIREAP
-806 LTPERVWRAMK
+806 LTPERVWRALR
-817 DKDKE
+817 DKKT

>member
-1 MRLLHAGH
+1 M
-9 DHVGESAARRE
+9 SA
-20 SQTDTRRDY
+20 
-29 SPYGRQ
+29 
-35 HLPVHRLCA
+35 
-44 YCRRDSACRRRDG
+44 
-57 EGNQEVTVEK
+57 EK
-67 KTDFHVVNHSLP
+67 KTDFHVVNHSIP

-89 KAQYVA
+89 KAPYVA
-95 DVKLIGMAYCKVL
+95 DLKLIGMAYAKVL
-108 RSPYPHAKIISID
+108 RSPYAHAKIVSID
-121 KSKAEAHPGVY
+121 TLRAASRPGVY
-132 CVITGYDLEGL
+132 CVITGNDLEGL

-148 HAVKDHPLIAIEKVR
+148 HAVKDHPLLAIGKVR

-173 AVDERTAFEA
+173 AIDERTAFEA
-183 LELIDV
+183 LEFIDV
-189 EYQELKAVFTP
+189 KYEELKAVFTP
-200 QEALAQDA
+200 EEALAKDA
-208 PLLHQRQFEAGA
+208 PLLHEKQFEAGA

-230 GKGSNICQKHE
+230 GKGTNICQQHR
-241 IKWGDAESA
+241 IQWGDVEEA
-250 FKNAAAVV
+250 FKKAAAIV
-258 EGEYYFPMTYAY
+258 EGEYYFPMAYAY
-270 AMEAYVAIADVNDQ
+270 AMEPYVAIADVTDQ
-284 GVTIYSSAQH
+284 GVTVYSSAQH
-294 PFMVRHDLKSVFNMP
+294 PFMVRHDLKSIFNLP
-309 VSQVRLVVP
+309 VSKVRLIVP

-370 TAVDANGKIIARQAK
+370 TAVDAKGKIIARQAK
-385 ILMNTGAYAENSP
+385 IYMNTGAYAENSP

-413 IPNVLIENSSLYTNT
+413 IPNVLIENCSLYTNT

-467 NAAKPGEE
+467 NVAKPGEE
-475 FFPGMRPF
+475 FFPKMRPF
-483 DGTLKEDLETAAK
+483 DGTLKEDLEIAAK
-496 AINWNEPLPKGHGR
+496 AIGWKNPLPEGHGR
-510 TVACSGSDA
+510 SIACSGSDA

-527 AIRVHADGSVTIL
+527 VVRMHADGSVTIM

-555 QIAAEELGVPFE
+555 QIAAEELGVPFDN
-567 KVRVVSSDT
+567 VNVVSSDT

-594 GSAVLDASRDAIQQM
+594 GSAVLEASREAIQQM
-609 VVMAADVLKVKA
+609 VVMAADVLKVKV
-621 EQIQAVPG
+621 EEIQVVRG
-629 GVRCGEAQLSWS
+629 GVRCGEAQLNWS
-641 EVISKYYAL
+641 EVITKFYAL
-650 PDGEVIGRAYIRKD
+650 PDGEVIGRSYIRKS
-664 GRFAKLPVF
+664 GKFSQLPVF
-673 WETAATGCELSVDE
+673 WEAACTGVEVSVDQ
-687 ETGRITVEKL
+687 ETGKITMEKL
-697 ATVGDVGLAINP
+697 VTVGDVGLAINP

-721 MGLGI
+721 MGMGI
-726 GLFEELTYQDGQ
+726 GLFEELVYEGSQ
-738 LLNGSILDYRV
+738 LVNGSILDYRL
-749 PRFSDLPEQVELH
+749 PRFSDLPKEVELH
-762 LVQNR
+762 LVQNQ

-788 NIANGVDRAV
+788 NIANAVDRAV

-806 LTPERVWRAMK
+806 LTPEKVWRAIK
-817 DKDKE
+817 KKELQNSKVQKFKE

>member
-1 MRLLHAGH
+1 MSAGKQ
-9 DHVGESAARRE
+9 S
-20 SQTDTRRDY
+20 
-29 SPYGRQ
+29 
-35 HLPVHRLCA
+35 
-44 YCRRDSACRRRDG
+44 
-57 EGNQEVTVEK
+57 
-67 KTDFHVVNHSLP
+67 DFHIVNHSIP

-95 DVKLIGMAYCKVL
+95 DLRLIGMAYAKVL
-108 RSPYPHAKIISID
+108 RSPVAHAKIISID

-132 CVITGYDLEGL
+132 CVVTGYDLDGL
-143 NPYYG
+143 DPYFG
-148 HAVKDHPLIAIEKVR
+148 HAVKDHPLLAIDKVR
-163 YAGEPVAAVV
+163 YTGEPVAAVV

-183 LELIDV
+183 LEFIDV
-189 EYQELKAVFTP
+189 KYEELKGVFTP
-200 QEALAQDA
+200 QQALAKDA
-208 PLLHQRQFEAGA
+208 PLLHDRKFEAGA

-230 GKGSNICQKHE
+230 GKGTNICQTHK
-241 IKWGDAESA
+241 IQWGDVEKA
-250 FKNAAAVV
+250 FKEAAAVV
-258 EGEYYFPMTYAY
+258 EGDYYFPMTYAY
-270 AMEAYVAIADVNDQ
+270 AMEPYVAIADVSDQ
-284 GVTIYSSAQH
+284 GVNVYSSAQH
-294 PFMVRHDLKSVFNMP
+294 PFMVRHDLKSIFNLP
-309 VSQVRLVVP
+309 VSKVRLIVP

-331 IEPLVAACSWKAK
+331 VEPLVAACSWKAK

-370 TAVDANGKIIARQAK
+370 TAVDKNGKIIARQAK
-385 ILMNTGAYAENSP
+385 IMMNTGAYAENSP

-413 IPNVLIENSSLYTNT
+413 IANVLIENMSLYTNT

-459 DPYEFRLA
+459 DPYQFRLE

-483 DGTLKEDLETAAK
+483 DGTLKQDLDTAAK
-496 AINWNEPLPKGHGR
+496 AIGWGTPLAKGHGR
-510 TVACSGSDA
+510 TVAVSGSDA

-527 AIRVHADGSVTIL
+527 AVRVHADGSATIM

-555 QIAAEELGVPFE
+555 QIAAEELGIAYDQVN
-567 KVRVVSSDT
+567 VVSSDT

-594 GSAVLDASRDAIQQM
+594 GSAVMEACQEAIQQM
-609 VVMAADVLKVKA
+609 VVMAADVLKVKT
-621 EQIQAVPG
+621 EEIQKVRG
-629 GVRCGEAQLSWS
+629 GIRCGEVELNWS
-641 EVISKYYAL
+641 QVISKFYAL
-650 PDGEVIGRAYIRKD
+650 PDGEVIGRSYIRKS
-664 GRFAKLPVF
+664 GRFAALPVF
-673 WETAATGCELSVDE
+673 WEAAATGVELSVDE
-687 ETGRITVEKL
+687 DTGKITMEKL

-721 MGLGI
+721 MGMGI
-726 GLFEELTYQDGQ
+726 GLFEELIYEGSQ
-738 LLNGSILDYRV
+738 LMNGSILDYRL
-749 PRFSDLPEQVELH
+749 PRFSDLPKQVELH

-788 NIANGVDRAV
+788 NIANAVERAV

-806 LTPERVWRAMK
+806 LTPERVWRAL
-817 DKDKE
+817 KEKNKQES

>member
-1 MRLLHAGH
+1 M
-9 DHVGESAARRE
+9 SA
-20 SQTDTRRDY
+20 D
-29 SPYGRQ
+29 
-35 HLPVHRLCA
+35 
-44 YCRRDSACRRRDG
+44 
-57 EGNQEVTVEK
+57 K
-67 KTDFHVVNHSLP
+67 KTDFHVVNHSIP

-95 DVKLIGMAYCKVL
+95 DLKLIGMAYAKVL
-108 RSPYPHAKIISID
+108 RSPYAHAKIISID
-121 KSKAEAHPGVY
+121 KSRAEAHPGVY
-132 CVITGYDLEGL
+132 CVVTGYDLDGL
-143 NPYYG
+143 NPYFG
-148 HAVKDHPLIAIEKVR
+148 HAVKDHPLLAIEKVR

-173 AVDERTAFEA
+173 AIDERTAFEA
-183 LELIDV
+183 LEFIDV
-189 EYQELKAVFTP
+189 KYEELKGVFTP
-200 QEALAQDA
+200 EEAMAKDA
-208 PLLHQRQFEAGA
+208 PLLHEKKFEAGA

-230 GKGSNICQKHE
+230 GKGTNICQTHK
-241 IKWGDAESA
+241 IQWGDVDKA
-250 FKNAAAVV
+250 FKEAASVV
-258 EGEYYFPMTYAY
+258 EGNYYFPMTYAY
-270 AMEAYVAIADVNDQ
+270 AMEAYVAVADVTDQ

-294 PFMVRHDLKSVFNMP
+294 PFMVRHDLKAIFNLP
-309 VSQVRLVVP
+309 ASKVRLIVP

-331 IEPLVAACSWKAK
+331 VEPLTAACSWKAK

-370 TAVDANGKIIARQAK
+370 TAADANGKIIARQAK
-385 ILMNTGAYAENSP
+385 IYMNTGAYAENSP

-413 IPNVLIENSSLYTNT
+413 IPNVLIENCSLYTNT

-483 DGTLKEDLETAAK
+483 DGTLRQDLETAAK
-496 AINWNEPLPKGHGR
+496 AVGWGTPLAKGHGR

-527 AIRVHADGSVTIL
+527 AVRVHADGSVTIM

-555 QIAAEELGVPFE
+555 QIAAEALGVPFDS
-567 KVRVVSSDT
+567 VNVVSSDT

-594 GSAVLDASRDAIQQM
+594 GSAVLEASEEAIQQM
-609 VVMAADVLKVKA
+609 VVMAADVLKVKV
-621 EQIQAVPG
+621 EEIHTVRG
-629 GVRCGEAQLSWS
+629 GIRCGEVQLNWS
-641 EVISKYYAL
+641 QVISKFYAL
-650 PDGEVIGRAYIRKD
+650 PDGEVIGRSYIRKS
-664 GRFAKLPVF
+664 GKFAALPVF
-673 WETAATGCELSVDE
+673 WEAAATGVEISVDE
-687 ETGRITVEKL
+687 ETGKITMEKL

-721 MGLGI
+721 MGMGI
-726 GLFEELTYQDGQ
+726 GLFEELIYHGSQ
-738 LLNGSILDYRV
+738 LMNGSILDYRL
-749 PRFSDLPEQVELH
+749 PRFSDLPKHVELH
-762 LVQNR
+762 LVQNQ

-788 NIANGVDRAV
+788 NIANAVERAV

-806 LTPERVWRAMK
+806 LTPERVWRAMR
-817 DKDKE
+817 DKKVQGSKV

>member
-1 MRLLHAGH
+1 
-9 DHVGESAARRE
+9 
-20 SQTDTRRDY
+20 
-29 SPYGRQ
+29 
-35 HLPVHRLCA
+35 
-44 YCRRDSACRRRDG
+44 
-57 EGNQEVTVEK
+57 VTAEK
-67 KTDFHVVNHSLP
+67 KPDFQVVNHSVP

-89 KAQYVA
+89 RATFVS
-95 DVKLIGMAYCKVL
+95 DLRLIGMAYAKVL
-108 RSPYPHAKIISID
+108 RSPYAHAKIVSID
-121 KSKAEAHPGVY
+121 TSRAEARRGVY
-132 CVITGYDLEGL
+132 CVLTGNNLEGL

-148 HAVKDHPLIAIEKVR
+148 HAVKDHPLLAIEKVR

-183 LELIDV
+183 LEYIDV
-189 EYQELKAVFTP
+189 KYEELKPVLTP
-200 QEALAQDA
+200 QEAMEKDA
-208 PLLHQRQFEAGA
+208 PLIHQRKFEAGA

-230 GKGSNICQKHE
+230 GKGTNICQEHHL
-241 IKWGDAESA
+241 KWGDVEKA
-250 FKNAAAVV
+250 FKEAAAVV

-270 AMEAYVAIADVNDQ
+270 AMEPYVAIAEVSDE

-294 PFMVRHDLKSVFNMP
+294 PFMVRHDLKSVFNLP
-309 VSQVRLVVP
+309 VSAVRLIVP

-344 RPVKLQLTVEEAMLT
+344 RSVKLQLTVEEAMLT

-370 TAVDANGKIIARQAK
+370 TAVDANGKIIARQAR
-385 ILMNTGAYAENSP
+385 IYMNTGAYAENSP

-413 IPNVLIENSSLYTNT
+413 IPNVQIDNYSFYTNT

-454 AKIGK
+454 TKIGK
-459 DPYEFRLA
+459 DPYEFRLM

-475 FFPGMRPF
+475 FFPAMRPF
-483 DGTLKEDLETAAK
+483 DGTLKEDLEIAAK
-496 AINWNEPLPKGHGR
+496 AVGWKEPLEKGRGR
-510 TVACSGSDA
+510 GVACSGSDA

-527 AIRVHADGSVTIL
+527 AIRVYADGSASL
-540 TGSTELGQGSHTVLP
+540 MTGSTELGQGSHTVLP
-555 QIAAEELGVPFE
+555 QIAAEELGIPVDN
-567 KVRVVSSDT
+567 VRVVSSDT

-594 GSAVLDASRDAIQQM
+594 GRAVMEASREAIQQM
-609 VVMAADVLKVKA
+609 VKMAADVLKVKV
-621 EQIQAVPG
+621 EEIQVIKG
-629 GVRCGEAQLSWS
+629 GVRCGEAQLNWS

-664 GRFAKLPVF
+664 GDFAKLPVF
-673 WETAATGCELSVDE
+673 WEVACTGVELSVDE
-687 ETGRITVEKL
+687 ETGKIQMEKL

-721 MGLGI
+721 MGMGI
-726 GLFEELTYQDGQ
+726 GLFEELVYDGPQ
-738 LLNGSILDYRV
+738 LVNGSILDYRL
-749 PRFSDLPEQVELH
+749 PRFSDLPKKVELH
-762 LVQNR
+762 LVQNQ

-788 NIANGVDRAV
+788 NIANAVDRAT
-798 GVRIRQAP
+798 GVRIREAP
-806 LTPERVWRAMK
+806 LTPERVWRALRNK
-817 DKDKE
+817 KSKKEDRG

>member
-1 MRLLHAGH
+1 M
-9 DHVGESAARRE
+9 SA
-20 SQTDTRRDY
+20 
-29 SPYGRQ
+29 
-35 HLPVHRLCA
+35 
-44 YCRRDSACRRRDG
+44 
-57 EGNQEVTVEK
+57 EK
-67 KTDFHVVNHSLP
+67 KSDFHVVNHSLP

-95 DVKLIGMAYCKVL
+95 DLKLIGMAYAKVL
-108 RSPYPHAKIISID
+108 RSPYAHAKILSID
-121 KSKAEAHPGVY
+121 KSRAEAHPGVH
-132 CVITGYDLEGL
+132 CVVTGFDLDGI

-148 HAVKDHPLIAIEKVR
+148 HAVKDHPLLAIEKVR
-163 YAGEPVAAVV
+163 YAGEAVAAVV

-183 LELIDV
+183 LELIEV
-189 EYQELKAVFTP
+189 KYEELKAIFTP
-200 QEALAQDA
+200 QEAAAKDA

-230 GKGSNICQKHE
+230 GKGSNICQSHK
-241 IKWGDAESA
+241 IQWGDVDKA
-250 FKNAAAVV
+250 FKEAAAVI
-258 EGEYYFPMTYAY
+258 EGDYYFPMTYAY

-284 GVTIYSSAQH
+284 EVTIYSSAQH
-294 PFMVRHDLKSVFNMP
+294 PFMVRHDLKSVFNLP
-309 VSQVRLVVP
+309 VSSVRLIVP

-359 TRSDDAYTWMR
+359 TRSDDAFTWMR

-385 ILMNTGAYAENSP
+385 ITMNTGAYAENSP

-413 IPNVLIENSSLYTNT
+413 IPNVLIENSSYYTNT

-483 DGTLKEDLETAAK
+483 DGTLKQDLETAAK
-496 AINWNEPLPKGHGR
+496 AVGWGKPLEKNHGR
-510 TVACSGSDA
+510 TVAVSGSDA

-527 AIRVHADGSVTIL
+527 AIRVHADGSVTIM

-567 KVRVVSSDT
+567 KVRVISSDT

-594 GSAVLDASRDAIQQM
+594 GSAVLEASRDAIQQM
-609 VVMAADVLKVKA
+609 VVMAADVLKVKP
-621 EQIQAVPG
+621 EQIQTVRG

-641 EVISKYYAL
+641 EVICKFYAL
-650 PDGEVIGRAYIRKD
+650 PDGEVIGRAYIRKS
-664 GRFAKLPVF
+664 GKFSALPVF
-673 WETAATGCELSVDE
+673 WEAAATGCEISVDE
-687 ETGRITVEKL
+687 ETGKITMEKL

-721 MGLGI
+721 MGVGI
-726 GLFEELTYQDGQ
+726 GLFEELIYEGPQ
-738 LLNGSILDYRV
+738 LVNGSILDYRL
-749 PRFSDLPEQVELH
+749 PRFSDLPKQVELH
-762 LVQNR
+762 LVQNQ

-788 NIANGVDRAV
+788 NIANAVDRAV

-806 LTPERVWRAMK
+806 LTPERVWRAL
-817 DKDKE
+817 KEKKG